1 MGLNG
6 IAIYLHA
13 PLIAVLKISVL
24 LVISHI
30 YNHHQWPNMSN
41 EVTFNESY
49 TLYEQKLKIL
59 RLLEII
65 HFFCAS

>member
-24 LVISHI
+24 LVISHNI
-30 YNHHQWPNMSN
+30 QVLRHICQMVFFFSHKQP
-41 EVTFNESY
+41 F
-49 TLYEQKLKIL
+49 KIL
-59 RLLEII
+59 LI
-65 HFFCAS
+65 HI